1 MGNWSYGCNDTPDM
15 NFGIKELD
23 DFALLKTIYS
33 IAPMLKRDYVVMEV
47 KGNLVA
53 DERKKALECFPEDTF
68 TKTAMV
74 VVGEPPNEFKAKA
87 HLQLLEEK
95 QKTVASEVRR
105 QKSMEAAQK
114 RKEKRDKEEEKK
126 KKK

>member
-1 MGNWSYGCNDTPDM
+1 MG
-15 NFGIKELD
+15 
-23 DFALLKTIYS
+23 
-33 IAPMLKRDYVVMEV
+33 
-47 KGNLVA
+47 VA
-53 DERKKALECFPEDTF
+53 DEQKKALECFPEDTF

-87 HLQLLEEK
+87 HQQLLEEK
-95 QKTVASEVRR
+95 QKTIASEVRR

-126 KKK
+126 KEENKEENKEEGEKDKDEQKEEHQQILEE

>member
-1 MGNWSYGCNDTPDM
+1 MGM
-15 NFGIKELD
+15 
-23 DFALLKTIYS
+23 KTIHT
-33 IAPMLKRDYVVMEV
+33 IAPMLKRDYVIMEAR
-47 KGNLVA
+47 GNLVA
-53 DERKKALECFPEDTF
+53 AERRKALAGFPEDSF
-68 TKTAMV
+68 TKTALV

-87 HLQLLEEK
+87 HKQILEEK